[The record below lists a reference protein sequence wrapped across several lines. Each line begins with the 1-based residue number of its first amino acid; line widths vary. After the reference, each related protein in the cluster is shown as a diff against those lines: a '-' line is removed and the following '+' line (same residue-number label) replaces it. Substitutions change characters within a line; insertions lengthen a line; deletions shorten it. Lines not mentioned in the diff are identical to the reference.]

1 MKSRSVL
8 RRGIVAVVLAL
19 VMLPATQAIAQE
31 QQQQQR
37 RKWWL
42 DEKLKAELGLSA
54 QQSADVEA
62 AFQGAIPKLKAA
74 KEQLDVLEA
83 ELSRLIRE
91 RVADEQTVAA
101 QVDRV
106 EAARAELSKAR
117 TLMLYR
123 MHRILSPEQ
132 NARLQE
138 MHDRWQKERRSRRPD
153 SR

>member
-1 MKSRSVL
+1 MKRRSVVG
-8 RRGIVAVVLAL
+8 RRLAL
-19 VMLPATQAIAQE
+19 GLLALFLLPAAQV
-31 QQQQQR
+31 QGQDQQR

-42 DEKLKAELGLSA
+42 DDKLKTELGLSA

-62 AFQGAIPKLKAA
+62 TFQSAIPRLKAY
-74 KEQLDVLEA
+74 KEQLDELEA

-91 RVADEQTVAA
+91 RVADESTVAA
-101 QVDRV
+101 HVDKV

-138 MHDRWQKERRSRRPD
+138 MHDRWQKERRSRRPE

>member
-1 MKSRSVL
+1 MK
-8 RRGIVAVVLAL
+8 RRFVVGRRLAL
-19 VMLPATQAIAQE
+19 VLLALFLLPAARIEGQD
-31 QQQQQR
+31 QQR

-42 DEKLKAELGLSA
+42 DDKLKAELGLSA

-62 AFQGAIPKLKAA
+62 TFQSAIPRLKAY
-74 KEQLDVLEA
+74 KEQLDALEA

-91 RVADEQTVAA
+91 RVADESTVAA
-101 QVDRV
+101 QVDKV
-106 EAARAELSKAR
+106 EATRTELSKAR

-138 MHDRWQKERRSRRPD
+138 MHDRWQKERRSRRPE

>member
-1 MKSRSVL
+1 MKRRSVVG
-8 RRGIVAVVLAL
+8 RRLAL
-19 VMLPATQAIAQE
+19 VLLALFLLPAARIQGQD
-31 QQQQQR
+31 QQR

-42 DEKLKAELGLSA
+42 DDKLKAELGLSA

-62 AFQGAIPKLKAA
+62 TFQSAIPKLKAY
-74 KEQLDVLEA
+74 KEQLDELEA

-91 RVADEQTVAA
+91 RVADENTVAA
-101 QVDRV
+101 QVDKV

-132 NARLQE
+132 NTRLQE
-138 MHDRWQKERRSRRPD
+138 MHDRWQKERRSRRPE

>member
-1 MKSRSVL
+1 MKGRFVVG
-8 RRGIVAVVLAL
+8 RRLAL
-19 VMLPATQAIAQE
+19 VLLALFLLPAARIEGQD
-31 QQQQQR
+31 QQR

-42 DEKLKAELGLSA
+42 DDKLKAELGLSA

-62 AFQGAIPKLKAA
+62 TFQSAIPRLKAY
-74 KEQLDVLEA
+74 KEQLDALEA

-91 RVADEQTVAA
+91 RVADESTVAA
-101 QVDRV
+101 QVDKV
-106 EAARAELSKAR
+106 EATRTELSKAR

-138 MHDRWQKERRSRRPD
+138 MHDRWQKERRSRRPE

>member
-1 MKSRSVL
+1 MKRRSVVG
-8 RRGIVAVVLAL
+8 RRLAL
-19 VMLPATQAIAQE
+19 GLLALFLLPAAQV
-31 QQQQQR
+31 QGQDQHR

-42 DEKLKAELGLSA
+42 DDKLKAELGLSA

-62 AFQGAIPKLKAA
+62 TFQSAIPRLKAY
-74 KEQLDVLEA
+74 KEQLDALEA

-91 RVADEQTVAA
+91 RVADESTVAA
-101 QVDRV
+101 QVDKV
-106 EAARAELSKAR
+106 EATRTELSKAR

-138 MHDRWQKERRSRRPD
+138 MHDRWQKERRSRRPE